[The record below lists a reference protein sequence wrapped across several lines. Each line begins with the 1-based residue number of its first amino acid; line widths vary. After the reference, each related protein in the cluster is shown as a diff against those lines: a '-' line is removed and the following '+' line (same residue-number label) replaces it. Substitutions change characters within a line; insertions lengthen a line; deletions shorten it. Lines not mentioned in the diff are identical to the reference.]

1 MPLEGEVCPVC
12 IIMTD
17 QESPKCCSI
26 WPTDQVTS
34 PSLNSVHDK
43 ADILIYQS
51 VNPYLSAYSEHE
63 QRKGMLC
70 IGGPL
75 ETE

>member
-1 MPLEGEVCPVC
+1 MR
-12 IIMTD
+12 
-17 QESPKCCSI
+17 SI

-34 PSLNSVHDK
+34 PNLNYVHEE

-63 QRKGMLC
+63 QGKGMLY